1 METSAVEWDHY
12 MTMRRVEGAGGAPE
26 TIAAML
32 IAMVKKRMMENSR
45 STTSVVR
52 GRRRSQK
59 NVGGKLVTILAQVVL
74 VVSSAAVLALML
86 MPVQGAGAVVTEP
99 SFVPQHSTGYCDL
112 FVRSNAYKCS
122 EIVVSFL
129 DDVDDDGGDDSL
141 FL

>member
-1 METSAVEWDHY
+1 MKPPRDDDCADMETSAVEWDHY

-32 IAMVKKRMMENSR
+32 IAMVKKRMMMENS

-52 GRRRSQK
+52 GRRLQK
-59 NVGGKLVTILAQVVL
+59 NVGGKLVTILAQVV
-74 VVSSAAVLALML
+74 VVVSAAVLALML

-122 EIVVSFL
+122 EIVVGFS
-129 DDVDDDGGDDSL
+129 
-141 FL
+141 